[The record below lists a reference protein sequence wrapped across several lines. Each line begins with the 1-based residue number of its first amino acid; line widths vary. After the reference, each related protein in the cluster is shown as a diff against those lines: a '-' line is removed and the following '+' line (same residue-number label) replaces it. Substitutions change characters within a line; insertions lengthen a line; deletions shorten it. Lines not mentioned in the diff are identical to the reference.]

1 MTRPFFSKDRISD
14 FEIFDRHAD
23 KVVTKMKERFSRGIA
38 VDVQD
43 VLSRFSLDTT
53 TEFLFGRDVESLAA
67 ELPYPS
73 THKGHTRC
81 THPSD
86 EFALAFNRAQQYT
99 IPRALYGKF
108 WPLAEFWKDTVA
120 EERKLTDKFIN
131 PLIEAALQR
140 KKNANSVYELNKET
154 GTLLDHLVHQT
165 DGAIFNSA
173 HPFACIRLNRDGRPR
188 YDQGRNVQYYGGRP
202 RRGMFV
208 HAIRKS
214 RIKLEL
220 RPLLWQ
226 HSH

>member
-23 KVVTKMKERFSRGIA
+23 KMVAKMKERFSQGVA

-43 VLSRFSLDTT
+43 VLSRFSLDTA
-53 TEFLFGRDVESLAA
+53 TEFLFGRGMESLAA

-73 THKGHTRC
+73 THKSHTRG

-99 IPRALYGKF
+99 LPRALYGKF
-108 WPLAEFWKDTVA
+108 WLLAEFWKDTVA

-140 KKNANSVYELNKET
+140 KKNANGVYELNKET
-154 GTLLDHLVHQT
+154 GTLLDHLVHRT
-165 DGAIFNSA
+165 DGAIFSCVR
-173 HPFACIRLNRDGRPR
+173 PFACVGLTRDGRPR
-188 YDQGRNVQYYGGRP
+188 NYQGRNVQHSVCRP
-202 RRGMFV
+202 
-208 HAIRKS
+208 
-214 RIKLEL
+214 
-220 RPLLWQ
+220 
-226 HSH
+226 